1 MEGREMN
8 TDLLTTARWHLLSS
22 RSLPWSNEVT
32 DELIHLLGEKL
43 GYAAPG
49 TPATPIAPLPPISS
63 KAKIAICLGH
73 ARAVDEGNVGAG
85 GVSEEDF
92 NFPIVV
98 AVAAALNRRG
108 IAAGIITNY
117 PGNGYGE
124 AMTWLANDLQ
134 ARGFTAAVELHFNAA
149 NKTASGHE
157 VLHWEGS
164 TRGVTLAREI
174 NSELTRAFPNHPD
187 RGLKPKSYQD
197 RGALFLSLTHCP
209 AAIIEPFFGDN
220 PKEWDFFSRPEQVE
234 NYVEALATAIERWVE
249 KLEVPA

>member
-1 MEGREMN
+1 MN
-8 TDLLTTARWHLLSS
+8 TDLLTTARWHLMSS
-22 RSLPWSNEVT
+22 RLPWGADVT
-32 DELIHLLGEKL
+32 DELLLLLGEKL

-49 TPATPIAPLPPISS
+49 TPATPIAPLPPLSS

-98 AVAAALNRRG
+98 AVAAELNRRG

-124 AMTWLANDLQ
+124 AMTWLANYLQ
-134 ARGFTAAVELHFNAA
+134 AGGFTAAVELHFNAA

-157 VLHWEGS
+157 VLHWEHS

-174 NSELTRAFPNHPD
+174 NTELTRAFPNHPD

-209 AAIIEPFFGDN
+209 ACIVEPFFGDN
-220 PKEWDFFSRPEQVE
+220 PREWEFFSQEVE
-234 NYVEALATAIERWVE
+234 VANYVEALATGIDLWVE
-249 KLEVPA
+249 KQEVPA